1 MTFNLF
7 GFPTTING
15 SFLLTVGFLGFL
27 SFQEQLDR
35 ILLFVVIAVVAVVV
49 HELGHAFAAKSQG
62 TAAGPIISLESM
74 AGFTR
79 YRLREEPGRL
89 ASIFISFAGPL
100 AGIVLGVI
108 IVLLAR
114 NGVIDTDGNPLV
126 DDAVRI
132 GLFTTFGWSAFNL
145 LPIVPLDGGHIMTD
159 LIPGD
164 QAVRSKRA
172 AYISIAV
179 AVVVGGFLY
188 VQFDALFAAAI
199 LGMMAWQNIQSI
211 SRRR

>member
-1 MTFNLF
+1 VTFNLF

-35 ILLFVVIAVVAVVV
+35 ILLFVVIAVVAVLV

-62 TAAGPIISLESM
+62 ASAGPVISLEQM

-100 AGIVLGVI
+100 AGILLGVL
-108 IVLLAR
+108 IVVLAR
-114 NGVIDTDGNPLV
+114 TGVIDTASNALI

-145 LPIVPLDGGHIMTD
+145 LPIVPLDGGHILTD
-159 LIPGD
+159 LLPGD
-164 QAVRSKRA
+164 PVVRLRRA
-172 AYISIAV
+172 AYVSIV
-179 AVVVGGFLY
+179 IAVVVGGFLFLR
-188 VQFDALFAAAI
+188 FDALFAAAI
-199 LGMMAWQNIQSI
+199 LGMMAFQNVQLIT
-211 SRRR
+211 RRG